1 MTKVKKKILGVGGE
15 MCSIWSFAFG
25 YFFCETSKISFESK
39 VFFGMAVN
47 QLCLEIHLSK
57 AVFLVML
64 ICFKL

>member
-1 MTKVKKKILGVGGE
+1 

-25 YFFCETSKISFESK
+25 YFFCEISKISFESK